1 MTPLPDASPSALMT
15 IGVPCS
21 TTYALAASGFV
32 NTAAL
37 GVGMPASSINSFAQD
52 LLDSIWAP
60 AWVGP
65 KTMSFFCWK

>member
-1 MTPLPDASPSALMT
+1 MTPLPEASPSALMT
-15 IGVPCS
+15 MGTPCS
-21 TTYALAASGFV
+21 TTYALAASAFA

-37 GVGMPASSINSFAQD
+37 GVGMPASSINSLAQD

-65 KTMSFFCWK
+65 KIISLFCWK